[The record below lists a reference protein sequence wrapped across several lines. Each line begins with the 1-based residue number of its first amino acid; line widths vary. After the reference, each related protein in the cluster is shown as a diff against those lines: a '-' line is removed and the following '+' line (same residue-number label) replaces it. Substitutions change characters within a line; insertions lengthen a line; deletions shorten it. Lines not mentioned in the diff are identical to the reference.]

1 MQYPFIK
8 EYNIIKYYPIL
19 IITLPVGI
27 VVLIFFA
34 IIWPL
39 FKVRFGL
46 INCDRIGHFAANTE
60 LYICNKIYNKCNAL
74 DLLYFPK
81 EVANTQLEKMVKR
94 KIIILPKFI
103 IRPLDLICRKFYF
116 FKNHRAITSSYG
128 DHDINNLLDK
138 MPAQIK
144 MNTAETKY
152 GKKILKNMG
161 VPKGSKFICLIVR
174 DNSYVEKRWS
184 NKGTMNFHSH
194 RNIDINDFRKA
205 SVELTNKGYYVLR
218 MGSIVKGDFLFPKN
232 NMIID
237 YANSSFQSDF
247 MDIFLMSHCYFCIST
262 VTGLDA
268 VSFVAR
274 KPILFVSSI
283 PIGMYS
289 TSSKKFMNCTRNH
302 FSIQKKTNL
311 TTSEIF
317 NNNLA
322 FALDK
327 KNFDK
332 KKIILKSYSG
342 ADLKKIVIEMNEY
355 VKNHFK
361 YKNKSDK
368 NLNDQYWKLYETLHK
383 SHKSDYNLH
392 GSLKSSYSCFFL
404 KKFRNHLK

>member
-1 MQYPFIK
+1 MQYPFSK

-19 IITLPVGI
+19 IITIPI
-27 VVLIFFA
+27 AMVVLIFFA
-34 IIWPL
+34 IIWPF

-46 INCDRIGHFAANTE
+46 ISCDRIGHFAANTE
-60 LYICNKIYNKCNAL
+60 LYLCNKIYNKCNAL
-74 DLLYFPK
+74 DLFYFPK

-116 FKNHRAITSSYG
+116 LKNHRAITTSYG
-128 DHDINNLLDK
+128 DYDINNLLDK

-161 VPKGSKFICLIVR
+161 IPKGSKFICLIVR
-174 DNSYVEKRWS
+174 DNSYIEKRWS

-205 SVELTNKGYYVLR
+205 SVELANKGYYVLR
-218 MGSIVKGDFLFPKN
+218 MGSIVKGNFLFPKN

-268 VSFVAR
+268 VSFIAR

-332 KKIILKSYSG
+332 KKIILKSYSS

-361 YKNKSDK
+361 YKNKSNK
-368 NLNDQYWKLYETLHK
+368 NLNDQYWKLYETLYK
-383 SHKSDYNLH
+383 SHKLDYNLH
-392 GSLKSSYSCFFL
+392 GSFKSSYSCFFL